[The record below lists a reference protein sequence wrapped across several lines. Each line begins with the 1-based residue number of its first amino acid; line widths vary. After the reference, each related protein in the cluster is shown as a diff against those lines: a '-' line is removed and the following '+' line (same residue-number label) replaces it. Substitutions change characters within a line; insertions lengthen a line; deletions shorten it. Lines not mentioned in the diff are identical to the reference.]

1 MSNHLRY
8 TCGAVAVF
16 ALLLSAPA
24 YSQSDD
30 DSTTSTVTVEQC
42 TDEWEDAPAYT
53 PCSYSGTAATI
64 EVTSDNE
71 CSITASCKG
80 IPNFF
85 ATMTATEALDDVS
98 DLHFCYTPSSVSATL
113 STAECSSD
121 PRNNPGPGPGGVPAT
136 GGIPGSGSDERVPE
150 SGGG

>member
-1 MSNHLRY
+1 MSNHPRY

-30 DSTTSTVTVEQC
+30 DSSTSTVTVEQC
-42 TDEWEDAPAYT
+42 TDEWEDSPAYA

-98 DLHFCYTPSSVSATL
+98 DLRFCYTPSSSSATL

-121 PRNNPGPGPGGVPAT
+121 PRNVPGGVPASEVV
-136 GGIPGSGSDERVPE
+136 PGSGGS
-150 SGGG
+150 